1 MDKILAEGTNNYQV
15 PTNFPMMIRALQD
28 QLIGEYVS
36 NPKNKSYIQQL
47 KPKRGFGSL
56 FTSINNY
63 NTNTGTGR
71 LRGARPENLENS
83 INNAINTITTNLKAR
98 IIKLVSVTKY
108 KFQIQGTKNNSLS
121 REAQIPVNMI
131 LQTVCEKVNEI
142 IGIPTSMTPAEN
154 NRAAQTNADRGE
166 VFLTQRHIIDKIAT
180 GGSTSDVDTKLYVG
194 FRNWLNNNQGV
205 MTQEVYGSVA
215 SWSPEKLKKFIQS
228 GSKPVKV
235 INNALSDKASNREKM
250 IKVLS
255 DYTTGN
261 KEISGKKIF
270 HIKCPISSIFDAQGS
285 FGSCNFGLNKNK
297 SNNSGISSNRHN
309 ADVITDNM
317 DIQISGT
324 NGFLINFKLTY
335 KAKGG
340 NTGRAILEY
349 TITPGGYYIESSG
362 GYKIITGII
371 DSVIRDE
378 AIDILS
384 AKTVFKGVFNDITA
398 SLGNGYL
405 TTHLAGAN
413 AIHTIMSGLTQKF
426 MGDFG
431 QELNAISTNFGQGGT
446 ADSYTLLA
454 DGDRPSFVRAS
465 LLRSLATEGI
475 DPYSYLWFMS
485 PKGGVAVGPP
495 PPSGAGRGGGTI
507 KKKTKKRN
515 NKKKRKN
522 RKTNKK
528 KSKTRKNKTK
538 KNKRKTKRSK
548 KTIKK
553 R

>member
-1 MDKILAEGTNNYQV
+1 MYNKI
-15 PTNFPMMIRALQD
+15 
-28 QLIGEYVS
+28 
-36 NPKNKSYIQQL
+36 K
-47 KPKRGFGSL
+47 
-56 FTSINNY
+56 
-63 NTNTGTGR
+63 
-71 LRGARPENLENS
+71 
-83 INNAINTITTNLKAR
+83 
-98 IIKLVSVTKY
+98 
-108 KFQIQGTKNNSLS
+108 IQGTKTISLS
-121 REAQIPVNMI
+121 REAQVPVNMI
-131 LQTVCEKVNEI
+131 LQKVCQKVNEI
-142 IGIPTSMTPAEN
+142 INIRPTSRIPSEN
-154 NRAAQTNADRGE
+154 NSLAQDNADRGE
-166 VFLTQRHIIDKIAT
+166 VFLTQKHIIDKIAT

-194 FRNWLNNNQGV
+194 FRNWLNNNTGV
-205 MTQEVYGSVA
+205 MTQQEYESVP
-215 SWSPEKLKKFIQS
+215 SWNPTSLKNFIQT
-228 GSKPVKV
+228 GTKPVKV
-235 INNALSDKASNREKM
+235 INNALSDKAGPDFSREKM

-255 DYTTGN
+255 DYTTS
-261 KEISGKKIF
+261 SGIDIF
-270 HIKCPISSIFDAQGS
+270 QIKCPISSIFDAQGS
-285 FGSCNFGLNKNK
+285 FGSCNFGLDATKTK
-297 SNNSGISSNRHN
+297 SDGTQSNRHN
-309 ADVITDNM
+309 ADVIKDNM
-317 DIQISGT
+317 DIQITGT
-324 NGFLINFKLTY
+324 NNFLINFKLTY

-349 TITPGGYYIESSG
+349 TITPGTNYTDTG

-398 SLGNGYL
+398 AIGLGDL

-431 QELNAISTNFGQGGT
+431 QELNAIATNFGKGGR

-465 LLRSLATEGI
+465 LLRLLATSGI

-485 PKGGVAVGPP
+485 PKGGVAVGPLVRP
-495 PPSGAGRGGGTI
+495 VLRGGTI

-528 KSKTRKNKTK
+528 KSKTRKNKTR
-538 KNKRKTKRSK
+538 KNKRKTKKSK